1 MFMTTGGLN
10 RAHAIQG
17 ILTATTSTMLR
28 SEKPDEFSLFDK
40 LFDEA
45 KQKLMQQAQDTD
57 ADGLIEVRFNT
68 EVVRMNVAPKFLVVH
83 AYGTAVKFPK
93 SKKVE

>member
-10 RAHAIQG
+10 RTHAIQG
-17 ILTATTSTMLR
+17 ILTATASKMLR
-28 SEKPDEFSLFDK
+28 SEKPDEFSLFDG
-40 LFDEA
+40 LFDEV
-45 KQKLMQQAQDTD
+45 KQDLMKQAQETD

-83 AYGTAVKFPK
+83 GYGTAVKFPN

>member
-10 RAHAIQG
+10 RSHMIQS
-17 ILTATTSTMLR
+17 ILTATAHDMLR
-28 SEKPDEFSLFDK
+28 SEKPDDFDRFEPLFDQV
-40 LFDEA
+40 
-45 KQKLMQQAQDTD
+45 KQDLLQQAQTAG

-83 AYGTAVKFPK
+83 GYGTAIKFPQE
-93 SKKVE
+93 KK

>member
-10 RAHAIQG
+10 RSHTIQG
-17 ILTATTSTMLR
+17 ILTATTHTMLR
-28 SEKPDEFSLFDK
+28 SEKPDQFELFDE

-45 KQKLMQQAQDTD
+45 KQKLMTQAQKNG
-57 ADGLIEVRFNT
+57 ADGLIDVRFNT

-93 SKKVE
+93 

>member
-17 ILTATTSTMLR
+17 ILTATAHDMLR
-28 SEKPDEFSLFDK
+28 SEKPDEFERFDV
-40 LFDEA
+40 LFDEV
-45 KQKLMQQAQDTD
+45 KQQLMQQAQTAG

-68 EVVRMNVAPKFLVVH
+68 EVVQMNVAPKFLVVH
-83 AYGTAVKFPK
+83 GYGTAIKFPEQK
-93 SKKVE
+93 NSK

>member
-17 ILTATTSTMLR
+17 ILTATAHTMLR
-28 SEKPDEFSLFDK
+28 SEKPDEFSLFDG
-40 LFDEA
+40 LFDEV
-45 KQKLMQQAQDTD
+45 KQNLMKQAQTMG

-68 EVVRMNVAPKFLVVH
+68 EIAQMNVAPKFIVVH
-83 AYGTAVKFPK
+83 GYGTAVKFPNQKK
-93 SKKVE
+93 SE

>member
-17 ILTATTSTMLR
+17 ILTATAHDMLT
-28 SEKPDEFSLFDK
+28 SEKPDEFERFEPLFDQV
-40 LFDEA
+40 
-45 KQKLMQQAQDTD
+45 KQDLMQQAQAAG

-83 AYGTAVKFPK
+83 GYGTAISFP
-93 SKKVE
+93 SKKS

>member
-10 RAHAIQG
+10 RSHTIQG
-17 ILTATTSTMLR
+17 ILTATAHTMLR
-28 SEKPDEFSLFDK
+28 SEKPDQFELFDG

-45 KQKLMQQAQDTD
+45 KQQLMKQAQEAG

-68 EVVRMNVAPKFLVVH
+68 EVVQMNVAPKFLVVH
-83 AYGTAVKFPK
+83 GYGTAVKFPK
-93 SKKVE
+93 

>member
-10 RAHAIQG
+10 RSHQIQG
-17 ILTATTSTMLR
+17 ILTATAHTMLR
-28 SEKPDEFSLFDK
+28 SEKPDQFELFDG

-45 KQKLMQQAQDTD
+45 KQELMKKAQEMG

-68 EVVRMNVAPKFLVVH
+68 EIAQMNVAPKFLVVH
-83 AYGTAVKFPK
+83 GYGTAVKFPK
-93 SKKVE
+93 

>member
-10 RAHAIQG
+10 RSHMIQG
-17 ILTATTSTMLR
+17 ILTATAHDMLR
-28 SEKPDEFSLFDK
+28 SEKPDDFDRFEPLFDQV
-40 LFDEA
+40 
-45 KQKLMQQAQDTD
+45 KQDLLQQAQTAG

-83 AYGTAVKFPK
+83 GYGTAIKFPQE
-93 SKKVE
+93 KK

>member
-17 ILTATTSTMLR
+17 ILTTTTSTMLR

-45 KQKLMQQAQDTD
+45 KQNLMKQAQEAK

-83 AYGTAVKFPK
+83 AYGTAVKFPS
-93 SKKVE
+93 SKKTE

>member
-10 RAHAIQG
+10 RSHTIQG
-17 ILTATTSTMLR
+17 ILTATTHTMLR
-28 SEKPDEFSLFDK
+28 SEKPDQFELFDG

-45 KQKLMQQAQDTD
+45 KQQLMKQAQEAG

-68 EVVRMNVAPKFLVVH
+68 EVVQMNVAPKFLVVH
-83 AYGTAVKFPK
+83 GYGTAVKFPK
-93 SKKVE
+93 

>member
-10 RAHAIQG
+10 RSHAIQG
-17 ILTATTSTMLR
+17 ILTATAHTMLT
-28 SEKPDEFSLFDK
+28 SEKPDEFERFDD

-45 KQKLMQQAQDTD
+45 KQKLMHRAETMQ

-83 AYGTAVKFPK
+83 AYGTAIKFPQQK
-93 SKKVE
+93 NSK

>member
-17 ILTATTSTMLR
+17 ILTATAHDMLT
-28 SEKPDEFSLFDK
+28 SEKPDEFERFEPLFTQV
-40 LFDEA
+40 
-45 KQKLMQQAQDTD
+45 KQDLMHQAQAAG

-83 AYGTAVKFPK
+83 GYGTAITFPQKK
-93 SKKVE
+93 S

>member
-10 RAHAIQG
+10 RSHTIQG
-17 ILTATTSTMLR
+17 ILTATAHTMLR
-28 SEKPDEFSLFDK
+28 SEKPDQFELFDD

-45 KQKLMQQAQDTD
+45 KQSLMKQAQAAG

-68 EVVRMNVAPKFLVVH
+68 EVVQMNVAPKFLVVH
-83 AYGTAVKFPK
+83 GYGTAVKFPK
-93 SKKVE
+93 